1 MRSIMKRENLVIT
14 AYLAVFAALI
24 VLFPDSLH
32 AANPFEKI
40 VGKFENV
47 KDTVFGVAK
56 ILAVIGIIVGGIK
69 KVLGHPD
76 SWTWLWSSGLG
87 AFIIFSAD
95 AIVTWLSES

>member
-1 MRSIMKRENLVIT
+1 MKSILKRDNLIIT

-24 VLFPDSLH
+24 ILFPDTLH

-40 VGKFENV
+40 VGKFDSV

-95 AIVTWLSES
+95 AIVTWLSE

>member
-1 MRSIMKRENLVIT
+1 MRSILKRDNLVIA

-24 VLFPDSLH
+24 VLFPDTLH
-32 AANPFEKI
+32 ANPFEKI

-95 AIVTWLSES
+95 AIVTWLAE